1 MYIDRLRKYI
11 AQYFAVLNGADAVVF
26 TAGIGENSSVVREDI
41 ISGMTWFGVDTDPA
55 KNVSGAYGVISTDK
69 ARVKTM
75 VIPTD
80 EELVIARDVE
90 RFKNSTN

>member
-1 MYIDRLRKYI
+1 M
-11 AQYFAVLNGADAVVF
+11 
-26 TAGIGENSSVVREDI
+26 
-41 ISGMTWFGVDTDPA
+41 
-55 KNVSGAYGVISTDK
+55 SGAYGVISTDK